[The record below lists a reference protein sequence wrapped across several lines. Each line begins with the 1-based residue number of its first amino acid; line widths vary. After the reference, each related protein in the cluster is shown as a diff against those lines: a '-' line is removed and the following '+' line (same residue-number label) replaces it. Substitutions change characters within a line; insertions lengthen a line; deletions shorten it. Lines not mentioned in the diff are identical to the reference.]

1 MKKDLFLNQ
10 NLKACAEMQ
19 HHESKQRRADARL
32 VAEYLEIIADFLPS
46 NINTD
51 NLVYSKYGYVS
62 VKSITTMLQ
71 KQKNNLYSF
80 VANSQR
86 HIDQDLDK
94 VVIIVIKATFKGV
107 VIIERE
113 NIPSD
118 RNISLDVIK
127 EMLANGTARHSKKL
141 EARLFN

>member
-1 MKKDLFLNQ
+1 MKKELFLQQ
-10 NLKACAEMQ
+10 NLNACAEMQ
-19 HHESKQRRADARL
+19 KHESKQRRADARL
-32 VAEYLEIIADFLPS
+32 VAEYLEIIADVLPS
-46 NINTD
+46 NIDTN

-86 HIDQDLDK
+86 HIDKDLDK

-107 VIIERE
+107 VIIERD
-113 NIPSD
+113 NLPQD
-118 RNISLDVIK
+118 RNISLEVIK
-127 EMLANGTARHSKKL
+127 DLLQNGLARHSKKL
-141 EARLFN
+141 EAKLLG

>member
-1 MKKDLFLNQ
+1 MKKELFLQQ
-10 NLKACAEMQ
+10 NLNACAEMQ
-19 HHESKQRRADARL
+19 QHESNQRRADARL
-32 VAEYLEIIADFLPS
+32 VAEYLEIIADVLPS
-46 NINTD
+46 NIDTN

-86 HIDQDLDK
+86 HIDKDLDK

-107 VIIERE
+107 VIIERD
-113 NIPSD
+113 NLPQD
-118 RNISLDVIK
+118 RNISLEVIK
-127 EMLANGTARHSKKL
+127 DLLQNGLARHSKKL
-141 EARLFN
+141 EAKLLG